1 LAVLF
6 LLFVIYN
13 VYTLRKVNVIF
24 SENVWT
30 GDYVIAVDHLPLT
43 DRDKIS
49 WFNDNKKSQ
58 DHYNISIS
66 DFYEIIIIEAVGGG
80 KNSNDRWVD
89 DYYCFRDARSDNR
102 CVDKSLP
109 MSIIHGEN
117 DALTFD
123 THDFGGEYVQG
134 TDGNV
139 LKSNYE
145 NYFADL
151 SQRSNE
157 CLERWLFR

>member
-1 LAVLF
+1 MRAIFIKKPLAVLF

-80 KNSNDRWVD
+80 KNSNGRWVD
-89 DYYCFRDARSDNR
+89 D
-102 CVDKSLP
+102 
-109 MSIIHGEN
+109 
-117 DALTFD
+117 
-123 THDFGGEYVQG
+123 
-134 TDGNV
+134 
-139 LKSNYE
+139 
-145 NYFADL
+145 
-151 SQRSNE
+151 
-157 CLERWLFR
+157 